1 MLRIVKLV
9 FLAAAVGGFIWFFT
23 SVNLGE
29 QTLYGHIK
37 AIGSSQESQK
47 LVEGTKQ
54 KASEVTDGVGS
65 LLGTN
70 DETDDAANKNKAVSK
85 DKGVS
90 QNKDGKSD
98 APAQEI
104 VSDDDRQALGKVIRQ
119 ARN

>member
-23 SVNLGE
+23 SVNLGD

-37 AIGSSQESQK
+37 AIGSSQESK
-47 LVEGTKQ
+47 NLVEGTKQ
-54 KASEVTDGVGS
+54 KASEVTEGVGN
-65 LLGTN
+65 LLGTS
-70 DETDDAANKNKAVSK
+70 DDKAEA
-85 DKGVS
+85 DK
-90 QNKDGKSD
+90 KEADKAEGKEKVAKGE

-104 VSDDDRQALGKVIRQ
+104 VSDDDRRALDKVIRQ